1 MSVGSHSAGG
11 DALDCFVDGVEPPFG
26 FVGAGHFKCIIAYSM
41 TLGLCCDNMR
51 VGQIG

>member
-26 FVGAGHFKCIIAYSM
+26 FVGAGHFIISFHGVYSM
-41 TLGLCCDNMR
+41 TWR
-51 VGQIG
+51 VGI